1 MRCPKCFQYKKP
13 ELFNWK
19 DKKNG
24 KRHIVCS
31 ACHVIYRKIHYIRNR
46 KKYIQKARKWN
57 KKQKESI
64 KIFLSTYLKD
74 HPCVDCGEGDLV
86 VLDFDHQF
94 DKRMTISAMFRNSNS
109 LEQIQREIDKCE
121 VRCAN
126 CHRKKTALE
135 RKYWRM
141 LY

>member
-1 MRCPKCFQYKKP
+1 MRCPKCFQYKEP

-19 DKKNG
+19 DKKKG
-24 KRHIVCS
+24 KRHVVCS

-46 KKYIQKARKWN
+46 KKYIQKAERWN
-57 KKQKESI
+57 KKQKEII

-126 CHRKKTALE
+126 CHRRKTGLE
-135 RKYWRM
+135 RKYWKM